1 MLFSQWQS
9 LPWFVDTTETAVR
22 KRTRGRRT
30 ILSQLNTFESFGG
43 EVLKEFLARRIL
55 PNRTARQVDKVV
67 EVKKDTQLGGIARSV
82 DEIMRT
88 LQNSS
93 QAIWDGLTP
102 RSASIF
108 RQALTIMGGPQ
119 R

>member
-1 MLFSQWQS
+1 L
-9 LPWFVDTTETAVR
+9 D
-22 KRTRGRRT
+22 
-30 ILSQLNTFESFGG
+30 TFESVSG

-67 EVKKDTQLGGIARSV
+67 EVKKYPQFGRIARSV
-82 DEIMRT
+82 VKIMRT
-88 LQNSS
+88 IQNSS

-108 RQALTIMGGPQ
+108 RQALTIMGGPH

>member
-1 MLFSQWQS
+1 M
-9 LPWFVDTTETAVR
+9 
-22 KRTRGRRT
+22 G
-30 ILSQLNTFESFGG
+30 QLDTFESVSG

-55 PNRTARQVDKVV
+55 PNRTARQIDKVV
-67 EVKKDTQLGGIARSV
+67 EVKKYPQFGRIARSV
-82 DEIMRT
+82 VKIMRT
-88 LQNSS
+88 IQNSS

-108 RQALTIMGGPQ
+108 RQALTIMGGPH